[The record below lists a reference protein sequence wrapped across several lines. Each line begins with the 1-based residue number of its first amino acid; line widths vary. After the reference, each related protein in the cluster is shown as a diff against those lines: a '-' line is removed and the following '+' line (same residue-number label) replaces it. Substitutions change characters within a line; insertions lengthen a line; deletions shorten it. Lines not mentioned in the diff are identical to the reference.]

1 MISNFLH
8 ALYHLDIDIFLIN
21 EKIRVKYKKEIT
33 NKETIEKIKI
43 LKPLILKRL
52 KENEIAA
59 EKGFLIH
66 YYGDLYEYRYGL
78 NSYLF
83 IERLDDYKAIAWRAN
98 YRNDDSKP
106 YNIKIIANNVSFHDA
121 FQKATSFIDWMNK
134 KRGGRYIS

>member
-8 ALYHLDIDIFLIN
+8 ELYHLDIDIFIIN

-33 NKETIEKIKI
+33 KKETIEKIKK

-52 KENEIAA
+52 KENEIAVD
-59 EKGFLIH
+59 KGFTIYH
-66 YYGDLYEYRYGL
+66 FGDLYEYRYGL

-98 YRNDDSKP
+98 YRSDDSKP
-106 YNIKIIANNVSFHDA
+106 YKTTIISENVSFNEA
-121 FQKATSFIDWMNK
+121 FQQSVNFIDWVKNK
-134 KRGGRYIS
+134 GRRYIS